1 MNTPNMTPR
10 FQPQTWKHTWLAT
23 LFGLLIALTGC
34 GGGSGVESQVS
45 NTNDTASAT
54 CDPNQPGDSN
64 CGLVYV
70 GLTDAEGDFMSYM
83 VTVDSLT
90 LERQDGSVIETVPQ
104 STRIDFAQY
113 TDLTEFFS
121 AAQVPPGVY
130 VAGSISLDY
139 TDAEIVV
146 EAGGEPAPAV
156 VVDAATGEPLTETT
170 LRIRLDDQRRLVI
183 TRGIPSLLTVDFD
196 LDASHMVD
204 TSVVPAIALAEPF
217 LLADIDPV
225 DSKDIR
231 LRGSLRGVDVEQQT
245 YTVAVRPFHRRDGDF
260 GRVTVNTT
268 DETSFEVDGVPFIG
282 DEGLRALDAAGQG
295 TLVVSAGTLNVAER
309 SYTAETVLAG
319 TSVPGFDNDTIVGNV
334 IGREGN
340 SLMVRGAVIIPSAGE
355 VFFNTDVTVEMGDN
369 TTIIKSGSGDRDL
382 TLDAVSVGQKIM
394 ASGELNASVQGG
406 PRTLDAT
413 EGRVRMVVTH
423 LNGVLNS
430 ATPGQANVT
439 LQSIDRRRV
448 ELFDFT
454 GTGISADQDA
464 DPTDY
469 EVATGSLSMT
479 DMAMGNPVRVFG
491 FVTAFGSAPVDFE
504 GRTIVDFSDARSA
517 LGINWDGGTTAP
529 FLSLGDDGIVLD
541 LENEAIGRAHYIR
554 QGSVFLDLFSLP
566 ASPTIVADSERPNTF
581 AIKQGD
587 DISLH
592 NDFGNFVADLASRL
606 DGATSITR
614 LHANGNYNQDGNV
627 FEARRLSVNLD

>member
-1 MNTPNMTPR
+1 M
-10 FQPQTWKHTWLAT
+10 
-23 LFGLLIALTGC
+23 ALTGC
-34 GGGSGVESQVS
+34 GGGTGAESEI
-45 NTNDTASAT
+45 NTNNDPQSAQ

-90 LERQDGSVIETVPQ
+90 LERQDGAVVETVPQ

-139 TDAEIVV
+139 SDAEIVV
-146 EAGGEPAPAV
+146 EANGEPADAV
-156 VVDAATGEPLTETT
+156 VVDAETGEPLTNAT
-170 LRIRLDDQRRLVI
+170 LRISLDDQRRLVI
-183 TRGIPSLLTVDFD
+183 TRGVPSLLTVDFD

-204 TSVVPAIALAEPF
+204 TTVSPAIASAEPF

-231 LRGSLRGVDVEQQT
+231 LRGSLRSVDLDEQT

-268 DETSFEVDGVPFIG
+268 DETSFEVDGVPYEG
-282 DEGLRALDAAGQG
+282 NEGLRALDAAGQG

-319 TSVPGFDNDTIVGNV
+319 SSVPGFDNDTIVGSV
-334 IGREGN
+334 IAREGD
-340 SLMVRGAVIIPSAGE
+340 SLRVRGAVIIPSAGE
-355 VFFNTDVTVEMGDN
+355 VFFNTDVTVEMGEN
-369 TTIIKSGSGDRDL
+369 TVIIKSGSGDRDL
-382 TLDAVSVGQKIM
+382 TLDAISVGQKIM
-394 ASGELNASVQGG
+394 ASGELNASVEGG
-406 PRTLDAT
+406 PRTLDAS

-448 ELFDFT
+448 ELFDFS
-454 GTGISADQDA
+454 GTGSSADQDA
-464 DPTDY
+464 DPNDY
-469 EVATGSLSMT
+469 EVATATLAIPDVAT
-479 DMAMGNPVRVFG
+479 GNPVRVFG
-491 FVTAFGSAPVDFE
+491 FVTPFGSAPVDFE

-517 LGINWDGGTTAP
+517 LGINWDGGTSAP
-529 FLSLGDDGIVLD
+529 FLSIGDDGIVLD
-541 LENEAIGRAHYIR
+541 LDNESIGRAHYIR

-587 DISLH
+587 SISIH

-606 DGATSITR
+606 DGATNITR
-614 LHANGNYNQDGNV
+614 MHAKGNYNQDRNV